1 MQLKRNQ
8 TMPIKHTIRWV
19 LDFSAALIFLSTTS
33 LAHRTAKSHDQKN
46 DGEKAVQTKIDIG
59 GYALYVNMAGGG
71 SPAVIFEAG
80 GGNTSPIWA
89 RVQPEISKITR
100 TFSYDRAGLGK
111 SDKRNLSNTTL
122 TQVQELHTL
131 LRKAEVKEPY
141 ILVANSYGAFIAK
154 LFANTYPSEVS
165 GIVFVDGTHEKLIEF
180 LSNDLSPDQLNIF
193 KKMAASNPDG
203 NYEEV
208 SISAEQIKE
217 AGKKDELRNK
227 PIIVLTSDIEITA
240 KQFANTPLSPALSQW
255 LNWQQDLAAL
265 SDKSKQY
272 IIKGSGHIIH
282 FDRPQ
287 VVINAIKKMIE
298 YDLKGRQSPAYKR
311 AEISPDK
318 LRQFVGKYAYDA
330 DHELIITEENGH
342 LFADIPYLIQTEM
355 VPISENEI
363 ITKDMEVAA
372 TIIKLTE
379 SGIVIRNRYSAEEK
393 KAIKVFDAK

>member
-1 MQLKRNQ
+1 MPTRN
-8 TMPIKHTIRWV
+8 TFRLV
-19 LDFSAALIFLSTTS
+19 LGFTAIFILLETTS
-33 LAHRTAKSHDQKN
+33 FAHMSAKSYPQIN
-46 DGEKAVQTKIDIG
+46 YGENAVQTKIDIG
-59 GYALYVNMAGGG
+59 GYALYVNLAGAG

-80 GGNTSPIWA
+80 GGNTSSIWA

-111 SDKRNLSNTTL
+111 SDKRNLPNTTL

-131 LRKAEVKEPY
+131 LRKAEVREPY
-141 ILVANSYGAFIAK
+141 VFVANSYGAFIAK
-154 LFANTYPSEVS
+154 LFANTYPSEVA
-165 GIVFVDGTHEKLIEF
+165 GIVYVDGTHEKLIEF
-180 LSNDLSPDQLNIF
+180 LSNDLSPDQLSIF

-203 NYEEV
+203 SFEEV

-217 AGKKDELRNK
+217 AGKKDELRKK

-240 KQFANTPLSPALSQW
+240 KQFADTPLSPALSRW
-255 LNWQQDLAAL
+255 LNWQQDLAAS

-272 IIKGSGHIIH
+272 IIRGSGHIIH

-287 VVINAIKKMIE
+287 IVINAIKKMIE
-298 YDLKGRQSPAYKR
+298 YDLKGRPSPAYKA
-311 AEISPDK
+311 AEISPEK

-330 DHELIITEENGH
+330 DNVLTITEENGH

-393 KAIKVFDAK
+393 KAIKVLAAK

>member
-1 MQLKRNQ
+1 
-8 TMPIKHTIRWV
+8 MPIKHTIRRV
-19 LDFSAALIFLSTTS
+19 LEFTAALIFLATTS
-33 LAHRTAKSHDQKN
+33 WAHLTAKSHDQKN

-59 GYALYVNMAGGG
+59 GYALYVNMAGVG

-111 SDKRNLSNTTL
+111 SDKRSLSNTTL
-122 TQVQELHTL
+122 TQVQELHAL

-141 ILVANSYGAFIAK
+141 IFVANSYGAFIAK
-154 LFANTYPSEVS
+154 LFAHIYPSEVA
-165 GIVFVDGTHEKLIEF
+165 GVVYVDGTHEKLIGF
-180 LSNDLSPDQLNIF
+180 LSNSLSPDQLDIF

-240 KQFANTPLSPALSQW
+240 RQFANTPLAPALSQW

-265 SDKSKQY
+265 SDKSRQY
-272 IIKGSGHIIH
+272 VIKGSGHIIH
-282 FDRPQ
+282 LDRPQ

-298 YDLKGRQSPAYKR
+298 YDLKGRQAPAYKR

-318 LRQFVGKYAYDA
+318 LRRFVGKYAYDA

-342 LFADIPYLIQTEM
+342 LFADIPDLIQTEM

-372 TIIKLTE
+372 TIIELAE
-379 SGIVIRNRYSAEEK
+379 SGIIIRNRYSAEEK
-393 KAIKVFDAK
+393 KAPRVRDVK

>member
-1 MQLKRNQ
+1 
-8 TMPIKHTIRWV
+8 MPIKHTIRWV
-19 LDFSAALIFLSTTS
+19 LDFAAALIFLATTS
-33 LAHRTAKSHDQKN
+33 GAHLTAKSHDQKN
-46 DGEKAVQTKIDIG
+46 YEEKAVQTKIDIG
-59 GYALYVNMAGGG
+59 GYALYVNMAGVG

-131 LRKAEVKEPY
+131 LRKAGVKEPY

-154 LFANTYPSEVS
+154 LFANTYPREVS

-180 LSNDLSPDQLNIF
+180 LSNDLSPDQLSIF

-203 NYEEV
+203 NFAEV

-240 KQFANTPLSPALSQW
+240 KQFADTPLSPALSQW

-272 IIKGSGHIIH
+272 TIKGSGHIIH

-287 VVINAIKKMIE
+287 VVINAIQKMIE
-298 YDLKGRQSPAYKR
+298 YDLKGRQSPAYKI

-330 DHELIITEENGH
+330 DHVLIITEENGH

-379 SGIVIRNRYSAEEK
+379 SGIVIRNKYSAEEK
-393 KAIKVFDAK
+393 KAIKVLDAK